1 MERKRLS
8 PCSDHQEDQGRLQA
22 EMEAKLAE
30 KDAEIDIQQRELQTL
45 RVCNCINVGF
55 CAVTVS

>member
-8 PCSDHQEDQGRLQA
+8 PCSDHQEDQVRLQT

-45 RVCNCINVGF
+45 RVCITALMLASVQ
-55 CAVTVS
+55 

>member
-8 PCSDHQEDQGRLQA
+8 PCSDHQEDQGRLQT

-45 RVCNCINVGF
+45 RVCITALMLASVQ
-55 CAVTVS
+55 